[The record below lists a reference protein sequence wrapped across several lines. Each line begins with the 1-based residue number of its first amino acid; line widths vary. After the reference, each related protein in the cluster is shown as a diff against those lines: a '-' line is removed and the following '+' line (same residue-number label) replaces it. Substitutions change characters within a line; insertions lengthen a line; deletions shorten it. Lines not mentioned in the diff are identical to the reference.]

1 LAEQVEIV
9 RRYVIDGAAA
19 LAGIVASLS
28 LERFVASGMSLQRVE
43 VLGDEVRVFV
53 LWPGVGEAAVC
64 VAPPDG
70 RPCFCGHPHASVM
83 LIGASVSKPWALLM
97 RRVASALG
105 GGGVAGLIELLRP
118 WMPVALDEHVEA
130 PVGDEQPGPDGQ
142 RPGPDAAESDPGPR
156 YEFTSPI
163 NQWGEDPPGRVPDP
177 FPRTERDFLCDHAM
191 RRKIYDS
198 VRFDGPEAA
207 VVHGDLECSFITP
220 HSRAPLARFFNYP
233 WPLKS
238 GDDEGGVHGGGDNTL
253 LGDLDVINGGGDKL
267 EAAVRGRIVSARGR
281 CPVTVFSTC
290 VPTIIGDD
298 VDGIVAR
305 CRDSSPHGV
314 YHVSPRTVKT
324 IDVSLPYV
332 EAARDLF
339 LADGGRPVPGTVGL
353 VGFLDDRARAEL
365 AAILAEAGIPLAGCI
380 VPLMGPGRMVE
391 VLKAELL
398 VFRPSVIHQDLCDR
412 LFAGVDRARIA
423 PPAPWGWA
431 ATRAWVLE
439 VARQVGRGEAAAAVL
454 DARMEVLDR
463 RRRGLEEQAAGHAL
477 AFVLD
482 AGQEERIL
490 DPASQ
495 TGLPILAMV
504 RELGFPVRILVY
516 AGREAA
522 WAKSRE
528 RLAAAAHGGVE
539 VHPFRTPDEMEALL
553 GPPVRAA
560 FTEFFFD
567 HRLSRRGLAQFSAR
581 DFEIGLE
588 GALRSLDRLVRVAS
602 TPFYRTYAAHL
613 ARGAS

>member
-1 LAEQVEIV
+1 LAEPIDIV
-9 RRYVIDGAAA
+9 RRHVIDGAEAMA
-19 LAGIVASLS
+19 VTVASLS
-28 LERFVASGMSLQRVE
+28 LERFVASGLSLQRVE
-43 VLGDEVRVFV
+43 VLGDEARVFV
-53 LWPGVGEAAVC
+53 RWPGVGEAAVC

-70 RPCFCGHPHASVM
+70 RPCFCGPPHASVM
-83 LIGASVSKPWALLM
+83 LVGAAVSKPWALLM
-97 RRVASALG
+97 RRVASALDG
-105 GGGVAGLIELLRP
+105 RGVTALIDLLRP
-118 WMPVALDEHVEA
+118 WMPVAIDEHVEA
-130 PVGDEQPGPDGQ
+130 PIGDAQPGPDGQ
-142 RPGPDAAESDPGPR
+142 RPGPDAADADPGPR

-177 FPRTERDFLCDHAM
+177 FPRTQRDFLCDHAM

-198 VRFDGPEAA
+198 VRFDGPEAS

-238 GDDEGGVHGGGDNTL
+238 GDDEGGVHGGDDNTL
-253 LGDLDVINGGGDKL
+253 LDDFDVINGGGDKL
-267 EAAVRGRIVSARGR
+267 ETAVRRRIVAAGGR

-305 CRDSSPHGV
+305 CRDYSPHGV

-324 IDVSLPYV
+324 VDVSLPFV
-332 EAARDLF
+332 EAARDRF
-339 LADGGRPVPGTVGL
+339 LAEGGRPVPGTVGL
-353 VGFLDDRARAEL
+353 VGFLDNRARAEL

-412 LFAGVDRARIA
+412 LFAGVERDRIA

-431 ATRAWVLE
+431 ATEAWVLE
-439 VARQVGRGEAAAAVL
+439 VARHVGREAAARAVL
-454 DARMEVLDR
+454 DSRIEALGR
-463 RRRGLEEQAAGHAL
+463 RRCAIEARAAESLL

-495 TGLPILAMV
+495 TGLPVLALV
-504 RELGFPVRILVY
+504 RELGFPVRVLVY

-522 WAKSRE
+522 WETARA
-528 RLAAAAHGGVE
+528 RLVAAADSGVE
-539 VHPFRTPDEMEALL
+539 VHPFRSAEEMEALL
-553 GPPVRAA
+553 APARAV

-581 DFEIGLE
+581 EFDIGLE
-588 GALRSLDRLVRVAS
+588 GALRSLDRLVRLAE
-602 TPFYRTYAAHL
+602 TPFYRRYAVHL